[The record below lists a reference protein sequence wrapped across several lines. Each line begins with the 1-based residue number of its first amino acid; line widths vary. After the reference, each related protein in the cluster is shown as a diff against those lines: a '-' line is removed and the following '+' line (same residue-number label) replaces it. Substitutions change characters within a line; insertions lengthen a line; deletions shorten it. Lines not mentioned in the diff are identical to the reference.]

1 VWGRR
6 ENVVVVAR
14 SRGKGN
20 DIRVTYLRNHAHVEE
35 SRVLLRMVRGNDLGK
50 GWECFGVER
59 DKGI

>member
-1 VWGRR
+1 
-6 ENVVVVAR
+6 VVVVAR